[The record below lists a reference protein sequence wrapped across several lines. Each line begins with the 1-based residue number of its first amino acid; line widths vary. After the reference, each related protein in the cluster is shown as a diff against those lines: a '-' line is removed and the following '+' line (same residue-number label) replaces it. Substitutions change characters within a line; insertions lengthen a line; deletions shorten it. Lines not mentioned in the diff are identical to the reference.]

1 MNRRLTGRALAGAA
15 AALVLAG
22 GGVAV
27 AAGTGSKSSTTPGA
41 TTAPGGTTT
50 APTPSDRPDRPG
62 FPGPR
67 GPGGPGFGGP
77 GLEFGSAAAD
87 YLGLELEELRER
99 VADGRSLAEIARA
112 EGKSVDGLE
121 EALVAAFREHVDELV
136 TATPPRRPELGRG
149 FPGKRGDWHHGPW
162 DRDGR
167 ADRAESADRDGDR
180 TP

>member
-15 AALVLAG
+15 AVVVLAG

-27 AAGTGSKSSTTPGA
+27 AAGTSGKSSTTP
-41 TTAPGGTTT
+41 GTTT
-50 APTPSDRPDRPG
+50 APTPPDRPG
-62 FPGPR
+62 FAGPR
-67 GPGGPGFGGP
+67 GPGGPGFGFGGP

-136 TATPPRRPELGRG
+136 TATPPSRPALGRG
-149 FPGKRGDWHHGPW
+149 FPGKRGDWRHGPW

-167 ADRAESADRDGDR
+167 ADRVERDDE